1 MKKENQ
7 LNENCSECNCVEN
20 ATKGLDYFLSRD
32 RTYYCI
38 SSLGSATDD
47 NIIIP
52 NCYNNLPVKRIL
64 DNAFNDCKNIRSIV
78 IPDSVNYIDWSAF
91 LDCNNL
97 TRIVVDKNNKVYD
110 SRNNC
115 NAIIE
120 TATNT
125 LMQGCSTTIIPDTV
139 ASIGCDAFNSR
150 RNLTNIEIP
159 NSVENIGVNAFN
171 NCSSLTSIVIP
182 NSIESIENNTFNN
195 CSSLKSIVI
204 PNSVESIGDCAFFDC
219 SSLISIEIPNSVKSI
234 GESAFVDCSSLTGIE
249 IPDSV
254 ESIGCDA
261 FEYCGN
267 LTKIAVDENNKVYDS
282 RNNCNAL
289 IETATNTLLRG
300 CNITIIPNTITS
312 IENYAF
318 SGCSCLTTIDIPN
331 SVRKIGGSAFEYCS
345 SLTNIVIPNS
355 IERIAG
361 STFFGCSSLI
371 SIDIP
376 NSVKSVGNYAFYECS
391 SLTNIVIPNSVKSI
405 GEYVFSGCSSL
416 TSIEIPKSVKS
427 IGECAFNGCGS
438 LTRIVV
444 DGKNK
449 VYDSRK
455 NCNAIIVTK
464 TNTLI
469 QGCNATIIPDTV
481 TSIGYRAFDGCSNLT
496 SIEIPSSVTSIG
508 EGVFLGCSNLTRI
521 VVDEYNKVYDSR
533 KNCNAIIETATNT
546 LIQGCN
552 TTIIPN
558 TVTHIRNYAF
568 ESCGSLTSI
577 VIPNSITFIGYN
589 IFKDCSS
596 LKTIFYEGSATD
608 WNSVDKRYLGIENKY
623 LAFYSETK
631 PADNDYRYWHYVDS
645 VPTLWNEK

>member
-52 NCYNNLPVKRIL
+52 SCYNNLPVTKIL
-64 DNAFNDCKNIRSIV
+64 DNAFKNCKNIRSVV
-78 IPDSVNYIDWSAF
+78 IPDSVIFIDLTAF
-91 LDCNNL
+91 LGCSNL
-97 TRIVVDKNNKVYD
+97 TSIVIDKKNKVYD

-125 LMQGCSTTIIPDTV
+125 LLQGCSTTIIPDTV
-139 ASIGCDAFNSR
+139 ASIGCDAFNCC
-150 RNLTNIEIP
+150 RNLTNIEIS
-159 NSVENIGVNAFN
+159 NSVENIG
-171 NCSSLTSIVIP
+171 
-182 NSIESIENNTFNN
+182 EN
-195 CSSLKSIVI
+195 
-204 PNSVESIGDCAFFDC
+204 AFFDC
-219 SSLISIEIPNSVKSI
+219 SSLISIEIPNAVKSI
-234 GESAFVDCSSLTGIE
+234 GDCAFVDCSSLTSID

-254 ESIGCDA
+254 ESIGFDA
-261 FEYCGN
+261 FEYCGS
-267 LTKIAVDENNKVYDS
+267 LTRIVADENNKVYDS

-300 CNITIIPNTITS
+300 CNITVIPNTITS

-318 SGCSCLTTIDIPN
+318 SGCSCLATIDIPN
-331 SVRKIGGSAFEYCS
+331 SVRKIGESAFYDCS
-345 SLTNIVIPNS
+345 GLTNIVIPKS
-355 IERIAG
+355 VKSIAG

-371 SIDIP
+371 SIEIP
-376 NSVKSVGNYAFYECS
+376 KSVKSIGNYAFYECN
-391 SLTNIVIPNSVKSI
+391 SLTNIV
-405 GEYVFSGCSSL
+405 
-416 TSIEIPKSVKS
+416 IPKSVKS

-449 VYDSRK
+449 VYDSRN

-469 QGCNATIIPDTV
+469 QGCNATVIPDTV

-496 SIEIPSSVTSIG
+496 SIEIPCSVTSIG
-508 EGVFLGCSNLTRI
+508 ESAFLGCSNLTRI
-521 VVDEYNKVYDSR
+521 VVDEKNKVYDSR
-533 KNCNAIIETATNT
+533 NNCNAIIETATNT

-558 TVTHIRNYAF
+558 TVTRIRNNAF
-568 ESCGSLTSI
+568 ESCSSLTSI

-589 IFKDCSS
+589 IFKGCSS
-596 LKTIFYEGSATD
+596 LKTIFCEGSVAN

-623 LAFYSETK
+623 VAFYSETK
-631 PADNDYRYWHYVDS
+631 PADNDYRYWHYVDN

>member
-52 NCYNNLPVKRIL
+52 NCYNNLPVTKIL
-64 DNAFNDCKNIRSIV
+64 DNAFRDCKNIRSVV
-78 IPDSVNYIDWSAF
+78 IPDSVIFIDLTAF
-91 LDCNNL
+91 LGCSNL
-97 TRIVVDKNNKVYD
+97 TNIVIDKNNNVYD

-120 TATNT
+120 TSTNT
-125 LMQGCSTTIIPDTV
+125 LIQGCSTTIIPDTV
-139 ASIGCDAFNSR
+139 ASIGCDAFNGC

-159 NSVENIGVNAFN
+159 DSVENIDENAFED
-171 NCSSLTSIVIP
+171 CTGLTSIVIP
-182 NSIESIENNTFNN
+182 NSVEN
-195 CSSLKSIVI
+195 
-204 PNSVESIGDCAFFDC
+204 IGENAFFDC

-234 GESAFVDCSSLTGIE
+234 GDCAFVDCSSLTSID

-254 ESIGCDA
+254 ESIGFDA
-261 FEYCGN
+261 FEYCGS
-267 LTKIAVDENNKVYDS
+267 LTRIVVDENNKVYDS

-300 CNITIIPNTITS
+300 CNITVIPNTITS

-318 SGCSCLTTIDIPN
+318 SGCSCLATIDIPN
-331 SVRKIGGSAFEYCS
+331 SVRKIGESAFYDCS
-345 SLTNIVIPNS
+345 SLTNIVIPKS
-355 IERIAG
+355 VKSIAG
-361 STFFGCSSLI
+361 STFFCCSSLI
-371 SIDIP
+371 SIELP
-376 NSVKSVGNYAFYECS
+376 KSVKSIGNYAFYECN
-391 SLTNIVIPNSVKSI
+391 SLTNIV
-405 GEYVFSGCSSL
+405 
-416 TSIEIPKSVKS
+416 IPKSVKS
-427 IGECAFNGCGS
+427 IGECAFNGCDS

-449 VYDSRK
+449 VYDSR
-455 NCNAIIVTK
+455 N
-464 TNTLI
+464 
-469 QGCNATIIPDTV
+469 
-481 TSIGYRAFDGCSNLT
+481 
-496 SIEIPSSVTSIG
+496 
-508 EGVFLGCSNLTRI
+508 
-521 VVDEYNKVYDSR
+521 
-533 KNCNAIIETATNT
+533 NCNAIIETATNT

-558 TVTHIRNYAF
+558 TVTSIKNNAF
-568 ESCGSLTSI
+568 ESCSSLTSI

-596 LKTIFYEGSATD
+596 LKTVFYEGSVTN
-608 WNSVDKRYLGIENKY
+608 WNNVDKRYLGIENKY
-623 LAFYSETK
+623 VAFYSKTK
-631 PADNDYRYWHYVDS
+631 PADNDYRYWHYVDN

>member
-52 NCYNNLPVKRIL
+52 NCYNNLPVTKIL
-64 DNAFNDCKNIRSIV
+64 DNAFRDCKNIRSVV
-78 IPDSVNYIDWSAF
+78 IPDSVIFIDLTAF
-91 LDCNNL
+91 LGCSNL
-97 TRIVVDKNNKVYD
+97 TNIVIDKNNNVYD

-120 TATNT
+120 TSTNT
-125 LMQGCSTTIIPDTV
+125 LIQGCSTTIIPDTV
-139 ASIGCDAFNSR
+139 ASIGCDAFNGC

-159 NSVENIGVNAFN
+159 DSVENIDENAFED
-171 NCSSLTSIVIP
+171 CTGLTSIVIP
-182 NSIESIENNTFNN
+182 NSVEN
-195 CSSLKSIVI
+195 
-204 PNSVESIGDCAFFDC
+204 IGENAFFDC

-234 GESAFVDCSSLTGIE
+234 GDCAFVDCSSLTSID

-254 ESIGCDA
+254 ESIGFDA
-261 FEYCGN
+261 FEYCGS
-267 LTKIAVDENNKVYDS
+267 LTRIVVDENNKVYDS

-300 CNITIIPNTITS
+300 CNITVIPNTITS

-318 SGCSCLTTIDIPN
+318 SGCSCLATIDIPN
-331 SVRKIGGSAFEYCS
+331 SVRKIGESAFYDCS
-345 SLTNIVIPNS
+345 SLTNIV
-355 IERIAG
+355 
-361 STFFGCSSLI
+361 
-371 SIDIP
+371 
-376 NSVKSVGNYAFYECS
+376 
-391 SLTNIVIPNSVKSI
+391 
-405 GEYVFSGCSSL
+405 
-416 TSIEIPKSVKS
+416 IPKSVKS
-427 IGECAFNGCGS
+427 IGECAFNGCDS

-449 VYDSRK
+449 VYDSR
-455 NCNAIIVTK
+455 N
-464 TNTLI
+464 
-469 QGCNATIIPDTV
+469 
-481 TSIGYRAFDGCSNLT
+481 
-496 SIEIPSSVTSIG
+496 
-508 EGVFLGCSNLTRI
+508 
-521 VVDEYNKVYDSR
+521 
-533 KNCNAIIETATNT
+533 NCNAIIETATNT

-558 TVTHIRNYAF
+558 TVTSIKNNAF
-568 ESCGSLTSI
+568 ESCSSLTSI

-596 LKTIFYEGSATD
+596 LKTVFYEGSVTN
-608 WNSVDKRYLGIENKY
+608 WNNVDKRYLGIENKY
-623 LAFYSETK
+623 VAFYSKTK
-631 PADNDYRYWHYVDS
+631 PADNDYRYWHYVDN